1 MLIQSGMGFRK
12 LKQGFFFFNDVNDDI
27 FGHLDMSTFFSLSE
41 NILWKKERNAQALKN
56 LGNQVMAVAPSA
68 QQCSA
73 KAIKIII

>member
-41 NILWKKERNAQALKN
+41 NILQEKREKCPSPKN
-56 LGNQVMAVAPSA
+56 LGNQVMAVAPST
-68 QQCSA
+68 QQCST